1 MSGAPGVEPGPPAQ
15 RRADQQG
22 QQGQQGQV
30 TTTAQSDDADVQDL
44 RIAVVLNGGVSLA
57 VWISGVVIEL
67 NRLVQGSRAPAT
79 ARTGDVYAELLDLL
93 RARARIDVV
102 AGTSAGGLNGG
113 FLALGLVRGADLS
126 MMRDLWRDQGDL
138 STLLRDPREKGAPSL
153 LRGRYFHE
161 RLEQAYE
168 QAVQSCTRRPAPA
181 DEHVDLY
188 LTGTLWDGRRSTF
201 TDDMGRPIVEVDHDA
216 TFHFSSDPQTV
227 GTAVV
232 GNLCMDGVAAQLA
245 VASRCTS
252 SFPGA
257 FEPFRV
263 EVAKTPAGDR
273 WPSTAGLANFA
284 TSQFVVDGGVLRNK
298 PVRPALE
305 AIYRQS
311 ASRQVRRVMA
321 YVVPDPGET
330 AAPPAP
336 VEAPGAYEVLLGVLT
351 RLRSTDSVAGELAE
365 IELRNSEARRRRR
378 TRDRLAGAF
387 LDAGVDDGLVTAA
400 FPAYRE
406 VRDEVAAQEVS
417 ARLLSGPSERRWSRD
432 ELAAVIREIAA
443 RGQGLPFVPPKDL
456 ASARAALPDD
466 WRWGHSAVRRLG
478 DLSLDVLKR
487 AVWLAPIGSEAR
499 VAIVAARQEAHG
511 VLTEIREDRR
521 LLDDYWRGAG
531 GELPDRTEGEAAVE
545 ADFVE
550 LHTWMLAVL
559 VGWEATGGRRRA
571 ALHGQAYR
579 LASCLWSRRQ
589 ALEAVVETQNATV
602 DPGGEE
608 HARLRALTRVLFEG
622 ATGPDDVLVRMLD
635 LEVVQVAFGGASGDV
650 EQEVELVQVSS
661 DRPELLT
668 GIQSHHFG
676 AFYRASWRSN
686 DWLRGRLDGSQ
697 QLVQMLLEPER
708 LRQLLDPSIPKDANI
723 TRVYARLRAIAGG
736 PARDR
741 HSREL
746 LEAWDEQAE
755 ALRAELKV
763 LYDDDP
769 LPRTFP
775 LIAAR
780 IAARLHAQLL
790 EGELIALAES
800 VLGESDRLEPSEHWA
815 LRVCDAAAAGPMSL
829 STAASL
835 ARGSEAIGRQR
846 ISTEMDGGTDTFA
859 RISTHAA
866 ASTTSM
872 LVGLPGPRLV
882 SSTLGALRG
891 YALLV
896 WLLVNRLTT
905 RSHNGRNVLSLV
917 VGVGAA
923 LVAITLVMPGVPVAV
938 TLAGAALL
946 LAATTATA
954 MTQRAQVG
962 WSLAVRT
969 AVACGAVL
977 IGLAGAVAYDLS
989 RDREAVVETL
999 LRGAGRVAVVAAVVA
1014 LGWFI
1019 ARAKP
1024 GPEPVARARAVP
1036 PGRHAARSSA
1046 RPQVTSPQ
1054 VVDVTDEA
1062 MASRSE
1068 AVRSE
1073 SVRSE
1078 SVRSAADG
1086 TTAAGTTAGA
1096 EASRSEAFASEP
1108 ARPDASRWG

>member
-1 MSGAPGVEPGPPAQ
+1 MSGAPGVEPAHQAQ
-15 RRADQQG
+15 QRAQQRG
-22 QQGQQGQV
+22 QQGKV

-67 NRLVQGSRAPAT
+67 NRLVQGSRAPA
-79 ARTGDVYAELLDLL
+79 AGRTGDVYAELLDLL

-153 LRGRYFHE
+153 LRGQYFYE
-161 RLEQAYE
+161 RLEQAYA
-168 QAVQSCTRRPAPA
+168 QVVRSCTRRPAPA

-216 TFHFSSDPQTV
+216 TFHFSSDPGTV

-232 GNLCMDGVAAQLA
+232 GNLCQDAVATQLA

-263 EVAKTPAGDR
+263 EVAELPAGDR
-273 WPSTAGLANFA
+273 WPSTAGLANFS

-311 ASRQVRRVMA
+311 ASRQVRRVLA
-321 YVVPDPGET
+321 YVVPDPGES
-330 AAPPAP
+330 AAPPSP
-336 VEAPGAYEVLLGVLT
+336 VKAPGAYEVLLGVLT

-365 IELRNSEARRRRR
+365 IELRNDEARRRRR

-387 LDAGVDDGLVTAA
+387 LDAGVDDGLVAAA

-406 VRDEVAAQEVS
+406 VRNEVAARDVS
-417 ARLLSGPSERRWSRD
+417 TRLLSGPSARAWSRD
-432 ELAAVIREIAA
+432 ELATVIREIAA
-443 RGQGLPFVPPKDL
+443 TDAGLPFVPQEDL
-456 ASARAALPDD
+456 AGARAAVPDD

-478 DLSLDVLKR
+478 DLTLDVLKR

-499 VAIVAARQEAHG
+499 VAIVAGRQEAHG
-511 VLTEIREDRR
+511 VLSEIRQDRR
-521 LLDDYWRGAG
+521 LLDDYWRTAG
-531 GELPDRTEGEAAVE
+531 SKLPDREEGEAAAE
-545 ADFVE
+545 ADFEE
-550 LHTWMLAVL
+550 LRTWMLAVL

-571 ALHGQAYR
+571 ALHGQAHR
-579 LASCLWSRRQ
+579 LASSLWSRRK
-589 ALEAVVETQNATV
+589 ALEAVVEEQSATV

-661 DRPELLT
+661 DRPDLLT
-668 GIQSHHFG
+668 GVQQHHFG

-708 LRQLLDPSIPKDANI
+708 LRQLLDPSATKQDNI
-723 TRVYARLRAIAGG
+723 ARVYARLRAIAGG
-736 PARDR
+736 PVKDR
-741 HSREL
+741 HSQEL
-746 LEAWDEQAE
+746 LEVWDEQAE
-755 ALRAELKV
+755 ALRAELEV
-763 LYDDDP
+763 LYDHDP

-790 EGELIALAES
+790 EDELVALAES

-815 LRVCDAAAAGPMSL
+815 LRVCDAAADGPMSL

-846 ISTEMDGGTDTFA
+846 ISSEMDGGTDTFA
-859 RISTHAA
+859 RMATHAA
-866 ASTTSM
+866 AATTSM

-917 VGVGAA
+917 VGVGTA
-923 LVAITLVMPGVPVAV
+923 LVALTLVMPGVPVAV

-954 MTQRAQVG
+954 ITQHSQVG

-969 AVACGAVL
+969 ALACGAVL

-1024 GPEPVARARAVP
+1024 GPEPVARPRAVP
-1036 PGRHAARSSA
+1036 PGRHVAGVSA
-1046 RPQVTSPQ
+1046 PTGAGSTPR
-1054 VVDVTDEA
+1054 VVVLPDAVPAPEA
-1062 MASRSE
+1062 E
-1068 AVRSE
+1068 VVRS
-1073 SVRSE
+1073 
-1078 SVRSAADG
+1078 G
-1086 TTAAGTTAGA
+1086 
-1096 EASRSEAFASEP
+1096 
-1108 ARPDASRWG
+1108 

>member
-1 MSGAPGVEPGPPAQ
+1 MSSAPGARQPDGAKQAE
-15 RRADQQG
+15 
-22 QQGQQGQV
+22 V
-30 TTTAQSDDADVQDL
+30 TTTADSDDADVQDV

-67 NRLVQGSRAPAT
+67 NRLVQGSRAPADR
-79 ARTGDVYAELLDLL
+79 RTGDVYAELLDLL

-153 LRGRYFHE
+153 LRGQYFHE
-161 RLEQAYE
+161 RLAEAYE
-168 QAVQSCTRRPAPA
+168 QVTRSCTRRPAPA

-216 TFHFSSDPQTV
+216 TFHFSSDPTTV

-232 GNLCMDGVAAQLA
+232 GNLTLDAVAPQLA

-263 EVAKTPAGDR
+263 DVASDPAGDR
-273 WPSTAGLANFA
+273 WPSTAGLANFS

-321 YVVPDPGET
+321 YVVPDPGES
-330 AAPPAP
+330 AAPPSP

-365 IELRNSEARRRRR
+365 IELRNDEARRRRR

-406 VRDEVAAQEVS
+406 VRNEVAAQDVS
-417 ARLLSGPSERRWSRD
+417 ARMLAGPSARRWSRD
-432 ELAAVIREIAA
+432 ELATVIREISSTEA
-443 RGQGLPFVPPKDL
+443 GLPFVPPVDIV
-456 ASARAALPDD
+456 AARAALPDD

-478 DLSLDVLKR
+478 DLALDVLKR

-499 VAIVAARQEAHG
+499 VAIVAARSDAHA

-521 LLDDYWRGAG
+521 LLDEYWRKAG
-531 GELPDRTEGEAAVE
+531 RELPERHEGEAAAE
-545 ADFVE
+545 EDFDR
-550 LHTWMLAVL
+550 LRSWMLQVL

-571 ALHGQAYR
+571 ALHGQAR
-579 LASCLWSRRQ
+579 HLASCLWSRRQ
-589 ALEAVVETQNATV
+589 ALEAVVEARSASV

-608 HARLRALTRVLFEG
+608 HERLRALTRVLFEG
-622 ATGPDDVLVRMLD
+622 ATGADDVLVRMLD

-668 GIQSHHFG
+668 GIQQHHFG

-686 DWLRGRLDGSQ
+686 DWLRGRLDGSE
-697 QLVQMLLEPER
+697 QLVQVLLEPER
-708 LRQLLDPSIPKDANI
+708 LRQLLDPSASEQENVD
-723 TRVYARLRAIAGG
+723 RVYARLRAIAGG
-736 PARDR
+736 PATER
-741 HSREL
+741 HSRDL

-755 ALRAELKV
+755 ALRAELEV
-763 LYDDDP
+763 LYQDDP

-790 EGELIALAES
+790 EDELVALAES
-800 VLGESDRLEPSEHWA
+800 VLGEPDRLEPSEDWA
-815 LRVCDAAAAGPMSL
+815 LRVCDAVADGAMSL

-859 RISTHAA
+859 RITTHAA

-905 RSHNGRNVLSLV
+905 RSNNGRNVLSLV

-923 LVAITLVMPGVPVAV
+923 LVALTLVMPGVPVAV
-938 TLAGAALL
+938 TLAGAGLL

-954 MTQRAQVG
+954 ITQHSQVG

-977 IGLAGAVAYDLS
+977 AGLAGAVAYDLS

-1019 ARAKP
+1019 ARAEP
-1024 GPEPVARARAVP
+1024 GPAPAARPRLSSP
-1036 PGRHAARSSA
+1036 RSHAARAPRQS
-1046 RPQVTSPQ
+1046 RRTSTPR

-1062 MASRSE
+1062 MARE
-1068 AVRSE
+1068 V
-1073 SVRSE
+1073 
-1078 SVRSAADG
+1078 
-1086 TTAAGTTAGA
+1086 
-1096 EASRSEAFASEP
+1096 
-1108 ARPDASRWG
+1108 ARPG